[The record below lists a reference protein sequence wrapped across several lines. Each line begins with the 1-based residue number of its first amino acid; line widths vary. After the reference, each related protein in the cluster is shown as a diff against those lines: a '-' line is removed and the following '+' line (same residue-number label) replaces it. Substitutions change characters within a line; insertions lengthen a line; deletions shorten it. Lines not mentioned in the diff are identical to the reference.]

1 MTMENIRLGQFV
13 IEYVGEVINNEE
25 LARRLQH
32 KVEQKD
38 ENYYFLT
45 VDSELTIDA
54 GPKGNLARFINHS
67 CEPNCETMLWKVGG
81 AQAVGLFAIKD
92 LKAVSDER
100 VLKGKITVEK

>member
-1 MTMENIRLGQFV
+1 M
-13 IEYVGEVINNEE
+13 IEYVGEVINNAE
-25 LARRLQH
+25 LARRLQQ
-32 KVEQKD
+32 KQDQKD

-67 CEPNCETMLWKVGG
+67 CEPNCETMLWRVGG

-92 LKAVSDER
+92 VKAVSAI
-100 VLKGKITVEK
+100 VHPKPSFTIHHLKQ